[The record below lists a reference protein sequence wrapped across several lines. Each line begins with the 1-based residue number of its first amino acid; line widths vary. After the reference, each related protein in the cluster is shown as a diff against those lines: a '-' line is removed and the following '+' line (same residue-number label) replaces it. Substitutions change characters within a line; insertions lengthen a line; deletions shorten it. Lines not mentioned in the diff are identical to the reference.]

1 MPTKKIPLV
10 LCLCAAPIVAK
21 AEDYR
26 NGNWLFRLNADG
38 MVGFLETREDKPIF
52 INDWEIKGQI
62 FYNLNNISRFG
73 AVYSIDAD
81 AVDDNKYIHDAF
93 VLFENKNLGRAELGL
108 THSIARK
115 MGLGLPDVGYLRIN
129 DKSILYKKL
138 DLKRVLISD
147 TTATTGHETLRLN
160 LATHATEHGQY
171 GLSFSTFGDDYNYAI
186 DGAFKIKR
194 PHGKLKSAYYIAV
207 AYIDK
212 PENYVEASFS
222 PKVTADWR
230 GQVAAG
236 VNLQYNSFIWGT
248 SARVIYDNDPIAK
261 TADGFIAGTG
271 VSYDFLQSSLSLNY
285 LFSDTNLWNHRD
297 KDTDKKMSGDYV
309 HTILSSF
316 RYKYTEQ
323 TSVFMSGGFTDT
335 KLFFAVGIRSGF

>member
-93 VLFENKNLGRAELGL
+93 V
-108 THSIARK
+108 
-115 MGLGLPDVGYLRIN
+115 YLRIN

-171 GLSFSTFGDDYNYAI
+171 GLSFSTFGNDYNYAI